1 MDWLDRAAMAG
12 SAACMVHCLA
22 LPLLLAAVPAA
33 AAIIVIPESFHRW
46 VLLLAVPLAAI
57 ALLGGRAR
65 HAALWPLYAG
75 RIGLGLMTVGG
86 FSLSE
91 GGVERAVTVTNGILV
106 VLAHAANLRLRHG
119 DQPGICN
126 GVGFF
131 IVNPHYASTQAF
143 PPLLEALRAVLALE
157 RHRGEITTDWLSD

>member
-33 AAIIVIPESFHRW
+33 AAIIVIPESFHHW

-65 HAALWPLYAG
+65 HAALWPLCVGGA
-75 RIGLGLMTVGG
+75 GLGLLMTGA
-86 FSLSE
+86 FALSE
-91 GGVERAVTVTNGILV
+91 GGVERAVTVTGCILV
-106 VLAHAANLRLRHG
+106 ALAHAANLRLRHDCAG
-119 DQPGICN
+119 ANSVTRI
-126 GVGFF
+126 
-131 IVNPHYASTQAF
+131 S
-143 PPLLEALRAVLALE
+143 R
-157 RHRGEITTDWLSD
+157 